1 MTTQKK
7 TTKKRSKS
15 YRSMSVPE
23 LVKAR
28 QQLVEKM
35 QQIDKILNQAV
46 VAVGAVKQTAS
57 NTEYGYS
64 KSLRT
69 SPSLNAQVASRPSN
83 AMMTTSVSQGM
94 QDNQSTAFSIFDAES
109 FNAGI
114 ENGTINSNGFQQEY
128 LVDNP
133 GQPVKSQTPKG
144 VEVIKPLL
152 PSVEG
157 EGEGEEEEYV
167 SEEMNS
173 LMNEVSEGLKHVKST
188 QTANDEK

>member
-94 QDNQSTAFSIFDAES
+94 QDNQSTAFSIF
-109 FNAGI
+109 
-114 ENGTINSNGFQQEY
+114 
-128 LVDNP
+128 
-133 GQPVKSQTPKG
+133 
-144 VEVIKPLL
+144 
-152 PSVEG
+152 